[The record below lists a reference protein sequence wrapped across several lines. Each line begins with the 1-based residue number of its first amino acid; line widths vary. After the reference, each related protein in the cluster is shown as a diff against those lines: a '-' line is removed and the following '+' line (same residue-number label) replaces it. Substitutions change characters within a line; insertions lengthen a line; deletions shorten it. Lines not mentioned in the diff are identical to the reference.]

1 MMRAYPE
8 SVLKLLRESEGLDQT
23 DTSHDGG
30 FNELYEL
37 IVFRKILDWKGL
49 IGSWDEFILDLIKD
63 IWGVDL
69 ITHSFKTEATKIT
82 CSDVLTS
89 TDAAI
94 SVDGTQFRV
103 GNITTDVDFLQN
115 DIDWLP
121 TTFTTVGPVGF
132 HIGTTTSLD

>member
-1 MMRAYPE
+1 MMVAYPE
-8 SVLKLLRESEGLDQT
+8 NVLKLLRESEGLDQT
-23 DTSHDGG
+23 DTSRDGE

-49 IGSWDEFILDLIKD
+49 VGLWDEFILDLIKD
-63 IWGVDL
+63 VWGVDL
-69 ITHSFKTEATKIT
+69 ITHSFKTETAKIT

-103 GNITTDVDFLQN
+103 GNITTDVVYPQN
-115 DIDWLP
+115 DIDWIP
-121 TTFTTVGPVGF
+121 TTFTPVGPITF
-132 HIGTTTSLD
+132 STGTATSLD